1 MQLDPREDDL
11 SEISMQA
18 RRNLA
23 KAARRTAARRA
34 KSRKR
39 SARKVKTKE
48 DLMKK
53 ARRMAIKIIRQRI
66 LKDKRY
72 DDLPFA
78 QREIVD
84 KRVKKVPSV
93 KLDTMARKL
102 LPVAK
107 AADMERVQRARAN

>member
-11 SEISMQA
+11 SEISMA
-18 RRNLA
+18 ARRRNLA

-66 LKDKRY
+66 LKDKN
-72 DDLPFA
+72 
-78 QREIVD
+78 
-84 KRVKKVPSV
+84 
-93 KLDTMARKL
+93 TMIYPLHKEKL
-102 LPVAK
+102 LTK
-107 AADMERVQRARAN
+107 E

>member
-1 MQLDPREDDL
+1 MHLDPRDDDL
-11 SEISMQA
+11 NELDMAA
-18 RRNLA
+18 RRKMA
-23 KAARRTAARRA
+23 RAARRTAKRRA
-34 KSRKR
+34 VSRKR
-39 SARKVKTKE
+39 KEKRKKNPE
-48 DLMKK
+48 ELMKK

-107 AADMERVQRARAN
+107 AADMERVQRARSN